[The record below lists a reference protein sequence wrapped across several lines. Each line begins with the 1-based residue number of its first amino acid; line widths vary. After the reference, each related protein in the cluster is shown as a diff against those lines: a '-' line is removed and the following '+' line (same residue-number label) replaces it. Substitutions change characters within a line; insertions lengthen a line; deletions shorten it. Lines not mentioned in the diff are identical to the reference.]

1 MSETSKQPCPK
12 CRENGEDTSGD
23 NLINFG
29 EGRGA
34 HCFACGYHVHGEG
47 MEKRTPSPD
56 LKRPLIGKVMGL
68 NHRHIDL
75 RTTALYDYRVAL
87 VNGVIKEVANY
98 YLEGKI
104 VAQHIRG
111 PKKSFMWRGNTDNLP
126 LFGQWL
132 WSGKGKRIVVT
143 EGEID
148 CLSVSLMWQNKWP
161 VVSLPNGI
169 QSGEKYIR
177 LNAEFL
183 SGYDEIV
190 LCFDNDEAGRAGA
203 EKCAELLPPG
213 KVRIAR
219 TALKDANEHI
229 LKGDLKSLTTAIY
242 EARQYQ
248 PDGILHA
255 SDITEGDA
263 PVQRMWSFPW
273 SNLTKG
279 LMGQRSGEMS
289 LWASGT
295 GSGKSTVMR
304 EMVYHHLIRG
314 RKVGVLMLEESPLE
328 TLDDL
333 IALKLNKAVRQIRAS
348 RILNTLLVDE
358 GGEAL
363 DFGFADNL
371 TEEEYDEARKFFG
384 SLPLYIYDHHGTNE
398 FGSVLQRVEYMAAA
412 LECDIIVVDHV
423 TALVAGMARNGSERE
438 SIDEIM
444 RRLRS
449 IVERTG
455 VHIDIVSQLNR
466 LDGKAAEEGA
476 QISLKNL
483 RGSGSLGSVPN
494 NVIAIER
501 NQQAED
507 PEERNI
513 VKVRILKGRFIG
525 DTGVVGH
532 LKFNKLTRRLDE
544 AEWTEPGDQ
553 MEIDDVGSTL
563 NAEEI
568 LPDEGDTA
576 PQGSGREPQ
585 LAVGSAVA

>member
-12 CRENGEDTSGD
+12 CREKGEDTSGD
-23 NLINFG
+23 NLVNFG

-34 HCFACGYHVHGEG
+34 HCFACGYHVHGG
-47 MEKRTPSPD
+47 DAEKREAGKD
-56 LKRPLIGKVMGL
+56 LKRPLKGQIRSLK
-68 NHRHIDL
+68 HRHVDQ
-75 RTTALYDYRVAL
+75 RTCSLFDYRLAK
-87 VNGVIKEVANY
+87 VNGEIVEVANY
-98 YLEGKI
+98 YLDGKI
-104 VAQHIRG
+104 VAQHTRG
-111 PKKSFMWRGNTDNLP
+111 AKKQFRWAGNTNNLP

-132 WSGKGKRIVVT
+132 WSGKGRRIVVT

-148 CLSVSLMWQNKWP
+148 CLSVSMLWQNRWP

-169 QSGEKYIR
+169 QSGEKFIR

-190 LCFDNDEAGRAGA
+190 LCFDNDEAGRVGA
-203 EKCAELLPPG
+203 EKCAEILPPG

-219 TALKDANEHI
+219 TALKDANEHVMRGETKT
-229 LKGDLKSLTTAIY
+229 LMTAIY
-242 EARQYQ
+242 EARTYQ
-248 PDGILHA
+248 PDGILHV
-255 SDITEGDA
+255 SDITDGDA

-279 LMGQRSGEMS
+279 LMGQRSGEIT

-295 GSGKSTVMR
+295 GSGKSSVMR
-304 EMVYHHLIRG
+304 EMAYHHILRG
-314 RKVGVLMLEESPLE
+314 RRVGMLMLEESPLE

-348 RILNTLLVDE
+348 RILNTLLIDE

-371 TEEEYDEARKFFG
+371 TDEEYDEARKFF
-384 SLPLYIYDHHGTNE
+384 SNTSLYIYDHHGTNE
-398 FGSVLQRVEYMAAA
+398 FASVLQRVEYMAAS
-412 LECDIIVVDHV
+412 LECDIVIIDHV
-423 TALVAGMARNGSERE
+423 TALVAGLARNGSERE

-444 RRLRS
+444 RQLRS

-532 LKFNKLTRRLDE
+532 LKFNKQTRRLDE
-544 AEWTEPGDQ
+544 AEWTKPGSEQ
-553 MEIDDVGSTL
+553 EIEDVGSTL
-563 NAEEI
+563 TADEI
-568 LPDEGDTA
+568 LPEEGDSPVTSFD
-576 PQGSGREPQ
+576 GVSGA
-585 LAVGSAVA
+585 LAAG

>member
-12 CRENGEDTSGD
+12 CREAGNDRSGD
-23 NLINFG
+23 NLVVYP

-34 HCFACGYHVHGEG
+34 HCFACGYHVHGTDT
-47 MEKRTPSPD
+47 EKRVAGKD
-56 LKRPLIGKVMGL
+56 LKRPLKGQIRSLK
-68 NHRHIDL
+68 HRHIDQ
-75 RTTALYDYRVAL
+75 RTCSMYDYRLAK
-87 VNGVIKEVANY
+87 VNGEIVEVANY
-98 YLEGKI
+98 YLDGKI
-104 VAQHIRG
+104 VAQHTRG
-111 PKKSFMWRGNTDNLP
+111 AKKQFRWQGDTNDLP

-148 CLSVSLMWQNKWP
+148 CLSVSMVWQNKWP
-161 VVSLPNGI
+161 VVSLPNGV

-177 LNAEFL
+177 MNSEFL
-183 SGYDEIV
+183 AGYDKIV

-213 KVRIAR
+213 KVCIAH
-219 TALKDANEHI
+219 TSLKDANEH
-229 LKGDLKSLTTAIY
+229 LMRGESKKLLDAIY
-242 EARQYQ
+242 EARTYQ
-248 PDGILHA
+248 PDGILHV
-255 SDITEGDA
+255 SDITSGDA
-263 PVQRMWSFPW
+263 PVQKMWSFPW
-273 SNLTKG
+273 NNLTKG
-279 LMGQRSGEMS
+279 LMGQRSGEIS

-295 GSGKSTVMR
+295 GSGKSSVMR
-304 EMVYHHLIRG
+304 EMAYHHLIRG
-314 RKVGVLMLEESPLE
+314 RRIGMLMLEEAPLE

-348 RILNTLLVDE
+348 RILNTLLIDE

-371 TEEEYDEARKFFG
+371 TDEEYDDARDFF
-384 SLPLYIYDHHGTNE
+384 SEMPLYIYDHHGTNE
-398 FGSVLQRVEYMAAA
+398 FGSVLQRVEYMASA
-412 LECDIIVVDHV
+412 LECDVIIVDHV
-423 TALVAGMARNGSERE
+423 TALVAGLARNGSERE

-444 RRLRS
+444 RQLRS

-455 VHIDIVSQLNR
+455 VHIDLVSQLNR

-532 LKFNKLTRRLDE
+532 LKFNKQTRRLDE
-544 AEWTEPGDQ
+544 AEWTEPGSEQELPD
-553 MEIDDVGSTL
+553 EAGSTL
-563 NAEEI
+563 NADEI
-568 LPDEGDTA
+568 LPDEGDN
-576 PQGSGREPQ
+576 PDILGGS
-585 LAVGSAVA
+585 VAVA

>member
-1 MSETSKQPCPK
+1 MP
-12 CRENGEDTSGD
+12 
-23 NLINFG
+23 
-29 EGRGA
+29 
-34 HCFACGYHVHGEG
+34 
-47 MEKRTPSPD
+47 
-56 LKRPLIGKVMGL
+56 LK
-68 NHRHIDL
+68 HRHIDK
-75 RTTALYDYRVAL
+75 RTTNLFDYRMAKVG
-87 VNGVIKEVANY
+87 GVIKEVANY
-98 YLEGKI
+98 YLDDKI
-104 VAQHIRG
+104 VAQHTRG
-111 PKKSFMWRGNTDNLP
+111 PKKDFRWAGDTDNLP

-132 WSGKGKRIVVT
+132 WSGRGKRIVVT

-148 CLSVSLMWQNKWP
+148 CMSVSMLWQNRWP
-161 VVSLPNGI
+161 VVSLPNGV
-169 QSGEKYIR
+169 QSGKKYIAA
-177 LNAEFL
+177 NAEFL

-190 LCFDNDEAGRAGA
+190 LCFDNDEAGRAAA
-203 EKCAELLPPG
+203 EVCAELLPPG
-213 KVRIAR
+213 KVRIAH
-219 TALKDANEHI
+219 TPLKDANEHV
-229 LKGDLKSLTTAIY
+229 LKGDTKALMTAIY

-255 SDITEGDA
+255 SDITAGDA
-263 PVQRMWSFPW
+263 PVQKMWSFPW
-273 SNLTKG
+273 GNLTKG

-304 EMVYHHLIRG
+304 EMAYHSLLRG
-314 RKVGVLMLEESPLE
+314 RTVGLLMLEESPLE

-333 IALKLNKAVRQIRAS
+333 IALKLSKAVRQIRAA
-348 RILNTLLVDE
+348 RILNTLLIDE

-371 TEEEYDEARKFFG
+371 TDEEYEETRKFFSG
-384 SLPLYIYDHHGTNE
+384 LPLYIYDHHGTNE
-398 FGSVLQRVEYMAAA
+398 FGAVLQRVEYMAAA
-412 LECDIIVVDHV
+412 LECDIIIIDHV

-444 RRLRS
+444 RQLRS

-501 NQQAED
+501 NQQADD

-513 VKVRILKGRFIG
+513 IKVRILKGRFVG

-532 LKFNKLTRRLDE
+532 LKFNKQTRRLDE
-544 AEWTEPGDQ
+544 AEWAEPGDD
-553 MEIDDVGSTL
+553 MEIPNEAGSTL
-563 NAEEI
+563 DADI
-568 LPDEGDTA
+568 LPEEGQGEVQIADTDA
-576 PQGSGREPQ
+576 SAEGR
-585 LAVGSAVA
+585 AVA

>member
-1 MSETSKQPCPK
+1 MSDTSKQPCPQ
-12 CRENGEDTSGD
+12 CREKGEDTSGD
-23 NLINFG
+23 NLVNFG

-34 HCFACGYHVHGEG
+34 HCFACGYHVHGDG
-47 MEKRTPSPD
+47 VMKRTASSSLSSPI
-56 LKRPLIGKVMGL
+56 KGKVISL
-68 NHRHIDL
+68 KHRHIDQ
-75 RTTALYDYRVAL
+75 RTTHLFDYRCYRQG
-87 VNGVIKEVANY
+87 GVVKECANY
-98 YLEGKI
+98 YLDGKI
-104 VAQHIRG
+104 VAQHTRG
-111 PKKSFMWRGNTDNLP
+111 PKKQFRWKGDTDNLP

-148 CLSVSLMWQNKWP
+148 CMSVSMLWQNRWP

-169 QSGEKYIR
+169 QSGLKYIR
-177 LNAEFL
+177 MNAEFL
-183 SGYDEIV
+183 SGYDQIV

-203 EKCAELLPPG
+203 EECAEILPPG
-213 KVRIAR
+213 KVRIAH
-219 TALKDANEHI
+219 TSLKDANEHV
-229 LKGDLKSLTTAIY
+229 LKGETKTLMTAIY

-255 SDITEGDA
+255 SDVTSGDA

-273 SNLTKG
+273 CNLTKG

-314 RKVGVLMLEESPLE
+314 RTVGVLMLEESPLE

-348 RILNTLLVDE
+348 RILNALLIDE

-363 DFGFADNL
+363 DFGFPDNL
-371 TEEEYDEARKFFG
+371 TDEEYDETRKFFG
-384 SLPLYIYDHHGTNE
+384 GLPLYIYDHHGTNE

-412 LECDIIVVDHV
+412 LECDIIVIDHV

-438 SIDEIM
+438 CIDEIM
-444 RRLRS
+444 RQLRS

-507 PEERNI
+507 PEERNMI
-513 VKVRILKGRFIG
+513 KVRILKGRFIG
-525 DTGVVGH
+525 DTGIVGH
-532 LKFNKLTRRLDE
+532 LKFNKQTRRLDE
-544 AEWTEPGDQ
+544 AEWTEPGDHT
-553 MEIDDVGSTL
+553 EIEDVGSTI

-568 LPDEGDTA
+568 LPEEGGVTEDHGLGA
-576 PQGSGREPQ
+576 
-585 LAVGSAVA
+585 AVA